1 MKKIIYIFILLAVIG
16 CSKNDT
22 PNSPEAVVL
31 LFPLENSECT
41 TGESINQTT
50 RIITFEWE
58 ASKYT
63 DSYELTVENLLTNT
77 SQVVS
82 TNETFV
88 ELPVEK
94 GVPFSWSVIS
104 ENTDV
109 YETATSEE
117 WRFYNAGAQTSYA
130 PFPAEILYPNSGE
143 SVFKDTSDEITLI
156 WEGADVDSDID
167 GYEVYFSNANP
178 PTVLVGTTNSTTS
191 QLNVVVASE
200 TIYYWQIKTLDSEG
214 NSSTSGVYSFR
225 AY

>member
-1 MKKIIYIFILLAVIG
+1 MKKIIYIYILLTAFA

-31 LFPLENSECT
+31 LYPLENSECT
-41 TGESINQTT
+41 TGENINQTT
-50 RIITFEWE
+50 RIVTFEWE

-63 DSYELTVENLLTNT
+63 DSYELTVENSSTNS

-82 TNETFV
+82 TSETSV

-109 YETATSEE
+109 EITATSEI
-117 WRFYNAGAQTSYA
+117 WKFYNAGAQTSYA
-130 PFPAEILYPNSGE
+130 PFPAEILYPSSGE
-143 SVFKDTSDEITLI
+143 SVFKDTNNEVTLI

-167 GYEVYFSNANP
+167 GYEVYFSNSNP
-178 PTVLVGTTNSTTS
+178 PTVLVETTNDTTEE
-191 QLNVVVASE
+191 LGVAVSSG
-200 TIYYWQIKTLDSEG
+200 TIYYWQIKTLDLEG

>member
-1 MKKIIYIFILLAVIG
+1 LLTAFG

-31 LFPLENSECT
+31 LYPLENSECT
-41 TGESINQTT
+41 TGENINQTT
-50 RIITFEWE
+50 RIVTFEWE

-63 DSYELTVENLLTNT
+63 DSYELTVENLSTNS

-82 TNETFV
+82 TSETSV

-109 YETATSEE
+109 EITATSEI
-117 WRFYNAGAQTSYA
+117 WKFYNAGAQTSYA
-130 PFPAEILYPNSGE
+130 PFPAEILYPSSGE
-143 SVFKDTSDEITLI
+143 SVFKDTNNEVTLI

-167 GYEVYFSNANP
+167 GYEVYFSNSNP
-178 PTVLVGTTNSTTS
+178 PTVLVETTNDTTEE
-191 QLNVVVASE
+191 LGVAVSSG
-200 TIYYWQIKTLDSEG
+200 TIYYWQIKTLDLEG